1 MEEEN
6 LKEKNRRAGE
16 RVGAVTESVFLKRM
30 EDRGAFNFNFRIKG

>member
-16 RVGAVTESVFLKRM
+16 RMGAVTESVFLKRM
-30 EDRGAFNFNFRIKG
+30 EERMEDRGAFNFNF